1 MFDSH
6 AFYKQRVSSHM
17 KELSRYLRYIFNGHI
32 AVATFFFIAAI
43 AYYYQAWLA
52 QLPENFPTAIIIGIA
67 FGLLASYSPIRTLL
81 KEPDLVFLIVAEEKM
96 RPYFRNAIFYSFFI
110 QLYVVLLVAAALGP
124 LYTTTFS
131 DREGSPYLLTIF
143 VLLIYKVANLLVNWW
158 MYRVRESRTR
168 RLELFIRTIINI
180 LVFYFLV
187 AGEILLASF
196 VTIAFTV
203 GFLFIYSLS
212 KKKSGV
218 LWDLLLE
225 KDQNRMQ
232 SFYRIANMFSDV
244 PHIKSRISKRKWLVS
259 LLTKNITFEKK
270 YTFDYLYRITFIR
283 SGDYL
288 GMYLRLIVVGGIF
301 IVMIPTVWMKVL
313 FAILFIYLSSFQMMA
328 LYKHH
333 RTVMWLDIY
342 PIVESNRQ
350 SSMLKLLYQLGFLQT
365 VIYAALFLFDKAYLG
380 SIVALGAGAAFT
392 YLFTNGYIKKKII

>member
-1 MFDSH
+1 MFDAH
-6 AFYKQRVSSHM
+6 AFYKERLSMHI

-32 AVATFFFIAAI
+32 AVASFFFIAAI

-52 QLPENFPTAIIIGIA
+52 QLPENFPSALIIGIA

-81 KEPDLVFLIVAEEKM
+81 KEPDLVFLVVAEEKM
-96 RPYFRNAIFYSFFI
+96 RPYFRNAIIYSFLI

-124 LYTTTFS
+124 LYSASFS
-131 DREGSPYLLTIF
+131 DREGSPYLLTIL
-143 VLLIYKVANLLVNWW
+143 VLLIYKVGNLLVNWW

-168 RLELFIRTIINI
+168 RIELLSRTIVNI

-187 AGEILLASF
+187 AGEILLASIM
-196 VTIAFTV
+196 TIIFTAV
-203 GFLFIYSLS
+203 FLYIYSLS
-212 KKKSGV
+212 VKKPGV

-244 PHIKSRISKRKWLVS
+244 PHIKSRISKRQWLVS
-259 LLTKNITFEKK
+259 LLTKNITFEKR

-288 GMYLRLIVVGGIF
+288 GMYLRLIVLGGIF
-301 IVMIPTVWMKVL
+301 ILMIPNIWVKLL
-313 FAILFIYLSSFQMMA
+313 FSLLFIYLSSFQMMA

-342 PIVESNRQ
+342 PIEESDRQ

-365 VIYAALFLFDKAYLG
+365 IIFSALFLVDQAYIGFVLTLVAG
-380 SIVALGAGAAFT
+380 IVFT
-392 YLFTNGYIKKKII
+392 YLFTNGYIKKKLV